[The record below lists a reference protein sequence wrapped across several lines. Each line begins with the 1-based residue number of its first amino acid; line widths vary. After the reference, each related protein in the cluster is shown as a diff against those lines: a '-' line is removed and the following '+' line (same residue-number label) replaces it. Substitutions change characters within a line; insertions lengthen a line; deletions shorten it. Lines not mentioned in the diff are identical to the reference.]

1 MPYIEGN
8 KIETWTGFMG
18 HKGMLLTNVYY
29 IVLRLLYHT
38 TQDHL
43 PKDTLLFWPRLF
55 PISKKISY
63 RLTNQPILWGCF
75 APLRVPLLK

>member
-8 KIETWTGFMG
+8 KIETWTVFMG

-63 RLTNQPILWGCF
+63 RLIIANTNTTFTKLI
-75 APLRVPLLK
+75 RI

>member
-1 MPYIEGN
+1 MLYIEGN

-43 PKDTLLFWPRLF
+43 PKDTLLFWPCLF